1 MKRSLLVVSLLS
13 AFACFSQT
21 KKKAVQQKEP
31 KEVVEVTTE
40 VVDVEPKKTNRNKKA
55 IHIEVNTKM
64 FVRLVFPKPILSYS
78 SGAQGDIA
86 IEKLDN
92 SLTLQA
98 IIDEVETNLDVRT
111 IDGKYYLIIV
121 KSTEEYPELFHTITE
136 SQAVNYYSKPTA
148 TITADNDV
156 KAIDIPKKENTNVN
170 KSIVEKVLDE
180 NGYMKEWNLAE
191 YKKIRLQLRGIYTDT
206 EKLYF
211 LLELGNR
218 SNIKYDIDKKI
229 IFTSFGIKK
238 EGRKRSRTADEE
250 IEPLFFYKSITS
262 IPQKST
268 IKIVAVFDKF
278 TINSEK
284 KLSISMNEFNG
295 ERNVRFEV
303 NSDIIAN
310 AKSIN

>member
-1 MKRSLLVVSLLS
+1 MKRSLLFVSLLS
-13 AFACFSQT
+13 TLLCFSQG
-21 KKKAVQQKEP
+21 KKKAVQQKEDTEIMAELP
-31 KEVVEVTTE
+31 KS
-40 VVDVEPKKTNRNKKA
+40 EPVKTSRNKKA

-78 SGAQGDIA
+78 TGAQGDIA

-98 IIDEVETNLDVRT
+98 IIDEVETNLDVKT

-121 KSTEEYPELFHTITE
+121 KSTEEYPELFHTIAE
-136 SQAVNYYSKPTA
+136 NQAVNYYSKPTA

-156 KAIDIPKKENTNVN
+156 KAIDIPKKDNVN

-180 NGYMKEWNLAE
+180 SGYMKEWNVAE
-191 YKKIRLQLRGIYTDT
+191 YKKIRLQLRGVYTDT

-211 LLELGNR
+211 LLELSNR
-218 SNIKYDIDKKI
+218 SNIKYDIDRNI

-238 EGRKRSRTADEE
+238 EGKKRSRTADEE
-250 IEPLFFYKSITS
+250 IAPLFFYKPITS

-268 IKIVAVFDKF
+268 IKVVAVFDKF
-278 TINSEK
+278 TINNEK
-284 KLSISMNEFNG
+284 KLGISMKELNG

-303 NSDIIAN
+303 NSDIITD